1 MRILYEQPNRLKC
14 TTFNWL
20 SEATQV
26 KLSKFPTK
34 YMKKSD
40 EINGIKVILKD
51 FIKVRNSTFRAFL
64 NNHFFT
70 ILQNSQVLT
79 ISEVSPGNGL
89 RDWLQSIGK
98 CFGFISPQVA
108 SWTPL
113 VLAKNKKPQ
122 EEEKEKEE
130 MAL

>member
-1 MRILYEQPNRLKC
+1 M
-14 TTFNWL
+14 
-20 SEATQV
+20 

-51 FIKVRNSTFRAFL
+51 FIKVRNLTFRAFL